1 MEWHNSENSQMTLR
15 GKSQISGD
23 FNIRIGGISQK
34 IPGKLYLFL

>member
-23 FNIRIGGISQK
+23 FNIRIGGTSQK